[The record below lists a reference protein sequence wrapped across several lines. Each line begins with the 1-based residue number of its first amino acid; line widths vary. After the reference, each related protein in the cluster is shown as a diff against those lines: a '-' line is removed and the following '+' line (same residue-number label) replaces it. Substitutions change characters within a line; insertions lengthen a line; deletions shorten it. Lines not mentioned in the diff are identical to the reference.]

1 MNNEIDTT
9 IDVSGRIIYRYVR
22 TVEIFVYILFSTYIP
37 VNFLV
42 GLSLEFLIN
51 LDFAVNALYLLLDFY
66 SLILFLVYVFL
77 IYRYRRKIKKA
88 IEPVMRISVPRRR
101 QPERM
106 HGYRAGSASPVFS
119 LLITAVGISALLD
132 ILDLSAYEFI
142 PIFIFYISGLIWFIN
157 VSRSIYD
164 AMGSGKLIRIDL
176 LAFIG
181 FSVGYL
187 GGIFISDAFFIL
199 FTLTWLFS
207 GIFLYLENRGSGPAD
222 E

>member
-88 IEPVMRISVPRRR
+88 IEPVMRISVP
-101 QPERM
+101 
-106 HGYRAGSASPVFS
+106 
-119 LLITAVGISALLD
+119 
-132 ILDLSAYEFI
+132 I
-142 PIFIFYISGLIWFIN
+142 PRNS
-157 VSRSIYD
+157 
-164 AMGSGKLIRIDL
+164 
-176 LAFIG
+176 
-181 FSVGYL
+181 
-187 GGIFISDAFFIL
+187 
-199 FTLTWLFS
+199 
-207 GIFLYLENRGSGPAD
+207 
-222 E
+222 